1 MENDFY
7 WFWLCNISGI
17 GCKKIK
23 AILDYF
29 HDAKSVYHAGKSTFS
44 HIKGLY
50 QKDIDR
56 LIKSK
61 DDVSIYDAFEKM
73 RHTNIQFVH
82 IKKDTYPS
90 KLRELYDAPACL
102 YVRGRLPNPKRV
114 SVAIIGARNCT
125 EYGKNVASILGE
137 HFAHMGI
144 QVISGMAAG
153 IDTAGHKGCLAG
165 DGYTCAVLGC
175 GVDICYPSQNIEL
188 FSNIIQNGGVLSE
201 YPMGTKPIPS
211 NFPVRNRIISGLA
224 DVIIVVEARKKS
236 GSLITV
242 DLALEQNKEVM
253 AVPGRIGDVLSEGCN
268 ELIKQG
274 AMVLTNPNDIKLVR
288 VVEKWIKDNETD
300 KMACRDFI
308 EMGFVKKDFIKKDSV
323 KNKCEKVNVLAS
335 EKNMLYSLL
344 GLSPISLEEI
354 VRQSG
359 LDIPRTIEVLL
370 ELQLNGYI
378 KEVGQNCYIR
388 NDL

>member
-1 MENDFY
+1 MMENDFY

-17 GCKKIK
+17 GCRKIK
-23 AILDYF
+23 AMIDSLE
-29 HDAKSVYHAGKSTFS
+29 DAKAVYDASESTLS
-44 HIKGLY
+44 NIKGLH
-50 QKDIDR
+50 QKDIDNI
-56 LIKSK
+56 IKSK
-61 DDVSIYDAFEKM
+61 ENTHIYNDFIKM
-73 RHTNIQFVH
+73 HHNNIQFVH
-82 IKKDTYPS
+82 IKKDTYPL
-90 KLRELYDAPACL
+90 KLKELYDAPACL
-102 YVRGRLPNPKRV
+102 YVRGELPSSKRA

-125 EYGKNVASILGE
+125 EYGRNVAFMLGE

-165 DGYTCAVLGC
+165 DGYTYAVLGC

-188 FSNIIQNGGVLSE
+188 FTNIIKNGGVLSE
-201 YPMGTKPIPS
+201 YPLGTKPIPA

-274 AMVLTNPNDIKLVR
+274 AIVLTKPSDIRTSSFVA
-288 VVEKWIKDNETD
+288 KWIKDKKAD
-300 KMACRDFI
+300 KMSVEDC
-308 EMGFVKKDFIKKDSV
+308 VKKDLV
-323 KNKCEKVNVLAS
+323 KNECEKVNILAS

-344 GLSPISLEEI
+344 GLCPISLEEI
-354 VRQSG
+354 IRQSG
-359 LDIPRTIEVLL
+359 LDIQRTIEILL
-370 ELQLNGYI
+370 ELQFDGYI
-378 KEVGQNCYIR
+378 KEVGHNHYIR
-388 NDL
+388 NGL